1 MDESGKTMTR
11 EANLLLLRELIR
23 NREADSAVLEAA
35 LSKATDAE
43 IDVIATA
50 VRDDP
55 DNFIPIFIRDGTA
68 RRSLSWVA
76 SNALIYDKRYFSEV
90 PNPQFLTAFLNTS
103 LHLVYKY
110 LHNADEM
117 NEKAEE
123 EESNWKL
130 QDEDA
135 GTQARARRFSSL
147 AYVVYSKTRKMPSRE
162 LLERALDDTRAD
174 YEETM
179 RILITTP
186 TATAAQIDH
195 LLSGGPPPLSSGS
208 L

>member
-11 EANLLLLRELIR
+11 ETNLLLLRELIR
-23 NREADSAVLEAA
+23 NREADSAVLETA

-55 DNFIPIFIRDGTA
+55 DNFVPIFIRDGTA
-68 RRSLSWVA
+68 RRSLRWVA
-76 SNALIYDKRYFSEV
+76 SSAIIYDKRYFSEV

-103 LHLVYKY
+103 LHLAYKY
-110 LHNADEM
+110 LHGIDEID
-117 NEKAEE
+117 EKAEE
-123 EESNWKL
+123 EKGNWRL
-130 QDEDA
+130 QDEDT
-135 GTQARARRFSSL
+135 GTQARARRFTSL
-147 AYVVYSKTRKMPSRE
+147 AYVVYSKTKKMPSRE
-162 LLERALDDTRAD
+162 LLERALDDTRTD
-174 YEETM
+174 YEDTM
-179 RILITTP
+179 RILIATP
-186 TATAAQIDH
+186 TATAAQIDY